1 MTLEEMQNLSEEE
14 QKKLF
19 ERLHKIRHLGK
30 TTNYS
35 SQYGVGAPKLA
46 RTLEVEQKEAKK
58 LLEAYWKINWAI
70 REGASRQ
77 RVKRVRGQ
85 DWIYNP
91 VSKFWYSLRNEK
103 DRWSTLV
110 QGTGVYCFD
119 LWIREIRKKRPQLTA
134 TFHDECVFEIKKGH
148 RKECEKL
155 LRDSLQKVNNRLKLN
170 VTLDCEVQFGE
181 NYACVH

>member
-1 MTLEEMQNLSEEE
+1 MTLEEMQSLSEED

-119 LWIREIRKKRPQLTA
+119 LWIKEIRKKRPQLTA
-134 TFHDECVFEIKKGH
+134 TFHDEIVLEVKKGN
-148 RKECEKL
+148 RDPCSNL
-155 LRDSLQKVNNRLKLN
+155 LQQALDSVNNRLKLN
-170 VTLDCEVQFGE
+170 TTLKTDIQYGGS
-181 NYACVH
+181 YADIH